1 MTEVKSGGVSV
12 DRSLILDPSS
22 FIIDYREHDVP
33 YLTRVSIDNH
43 IYIGSWYNVTP
54 ELGTSACTV
63 DWLKDML
70 ELCEPGVL
78 AYDIGKTFFLFFLFL
93 LFFSNFFFFFFRV

>member
-1 MTEVKSGGVSV
+1 M

-22 FIIDYREHDVP
+22 FIIDFREYDVP
-33 YLTRVSIDNH
+33 YLTRVAIDNH
-43 IYIGSWYNVTP
+43 IYIGSWYDVTP

-78 AYDIGKTFFLFFLFL
+78 AYDIGKSSSFLLASSL
-93 LFFSNFFFFFFRV
+93 QSSLSLFFSLRV